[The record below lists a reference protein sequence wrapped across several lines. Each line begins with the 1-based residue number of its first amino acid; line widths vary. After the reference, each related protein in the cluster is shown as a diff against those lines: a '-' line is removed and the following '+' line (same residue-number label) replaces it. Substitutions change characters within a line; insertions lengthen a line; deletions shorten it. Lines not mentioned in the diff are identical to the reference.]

1 MALIAATAV
10 ATVTTA
16 VTDADIRTHL
26 HIDAGDASALVN
38 TYINTAEDYCEK
50 FQNRAYIEQIWYLY
64 LDEFP
69 RASFIA
75 IPLPPLMSVSSV
87 TYYGTGGTANT
98 MASGTTYIVD
108 TYSEPGRLSLAY
120 GESWP
125 SIDMRPVNGVRVK
138 FTAGYGSAATS
149 VPTFVKQAIKLLV
162 GHWYEHRED
171 TDIKLLEN
179 IPAGA
184 DSLLMFERIW
194 PI

>member
-1 MALIAATAV
+1 MGLTAATAA
-10 ATVTTA
+10 ATA
-16 VTDADIRTHL
+16 SVTDAEIRLHL
-26 HIDAGDASALVN
+26 HIDAGDGSALVN
-38 TYINTAEDYCEK
+38 TYINTAEDYCQR
-50 FQNRAYIEQIWYLY
+50 FQNRAYIEQIWYLT
-64 LDEFP
+64 LDSFP
-69 RASFIA
+69 VGNFIA

-108 TYSEPGRLSLAY
+108 TYSEPGRVSLAY

-125 SIDMRPVNGVRVK
+125 VIDFRPVNAVKIK
-138 FTAGYGSAATS
+138 FTAGYGSASSS

-184 DSLLMFERIW
+184 DSLLTFERIW